1 MDRERLAY
9 QVAEILLRHLPQGD
23 ERTAVEAVTADLVH
37 LLEAQGRE
45 AAAATD
51 ETSGRRLMVLTVLG
65 RNHSG
70 IVHAF
75 SEVLAEAAVD
85 IVDINQTI
93 VHGNFAMMMIVDPT
107 SSKLSFTDLKSA
119 LKRRGDEVGVQ
130 VFLQYEDLMRALNRI

>member
-9 QVAEILLRHLPQGD
+9 GVAEILLRHLPQSS
-23 ERTAVEAVTADLVH
+23 EPSAVEAITADLVR
-37 LLEAQGRE
+37 LLEAKGSE
-45 AAAATD
+45 AAASD
-51 ETSGRRLMVLTVLG
+51 ELPGRRLVVLTVLG

-107 SSKLSFTDLKSA
+107 SAKLSFSDLKAA

-130 VFLQYEDLMRALNRI
+130 VFVQYEDLMRALNRI

>member
-9 QVAEILLRHLPQGD
+9 QVAEILLRHLPQGA
-23 ERTAVEAVTADLVH
+23 EPSAVEAVTADLVR
-37 LLEAQGRE
+37 LLEAQASGV
-45 AAAATD
+45 AATD
-51 ETSGRRLMVLTVLG
+51 EPPGRRLVVLTVLG

-107 SSKLSFTDLKSA
+107 SAKLSFSDLKAA

-130 VFLQYEDLMRALNRI
+130 VFVQYEDLMRALNRI

>member
-9 QVAEILLRHLPQGD
+9 QVAEILLRHLPQGA
-23 ERTAVEAVTADLVH
+23 EPSAVEAVTADLVR
-37 LLEAQGRE
+37 LLEAQGGE
-45 AAAATD
+45 AAATD
-51 ETSGRRLMVLTVLG
+51 EPSGRRLMVLTVLG

-107 SSKLSFTDLKSA
+107 SSKLSFTDLKAA
-119 LKRRGDEVGVQ
+119 LKHRGDEVGVQ
-130 VFLQYEDLMRALNRI
+130 VFVQYEDLMRALNRI

>member
-9 QVAEILLRHLPQGD
+9 QVAEILLRHLPQGAAPS
-23 ERTAVEAVTADLVH
+23 AVEAVTADLVR
-37 LLEAQGRE
+37 LLEAAGSE
-45 AAAATD
+45 PAATD
-51 ETSGRRLMVLTVLG
+51 EPSGRRLMVLTVLG

-107 SSKLSFTDLKSA
+107 SSKLSFADLKTA

-130 VFLQYEDLMRALNRI
+130 VFVQYEDLMRALNRI

>member
-9 QVAEILLRHLPQGD
+9 QVAEILLRHLPQGA
-23 ERTAVEAVTADLVH
+23 EPSAVEAVTADLVR
-37 LLEAQGRE
+37 LLEAQASGV
-45 AAAATD
+45 AATD
-51 ETSGRRLMVLTVLG
+51 EPPGRRLAVLTVLG

-107 SSKLSFTDLKSA
+107 SAKLSFSDLKAA

-130 VFLQYEDLMRALNRI
+130 VFVQYEDLMRALNRI

>member
-9 QVAEILLRHLPQGD
+9 QVAEILLRHLPQGA
-23 ERTAVEAVTADLVH
+23 EPSAVEAVTADLVR
-37 LLEAQGRE
+37 LLEAQASGM
-45 AAAATD
+45 AATD
-51 ETSGRRLMVLTVLG
+51 EPPGRRLVVLTVLG

-107 SSKLSFTDLKSA
+107 SAKLSFSDLKAA

-130 VFLQYEDLMRALNRI
+130 VFVQYEDLMRALNRI

>member
-9 QVAEILLRHLPQGD
+9 QVAEILLRHLPQSA
-23 ERTAVEAVTADLVH
+23 EPSAVEAVTADLVG
-37 LLEAQGRE
+37 LLEAQGGE
-45 AAAATD
+45 AAATD
-51 ETSGRRLMVLTVLG
+51 ELSGRRLMVLTVLG

-107 SSKLSFTDLKSA
+107 SSKLSFTDLKAA
-119 LKRRGDEVGVQ
+119 LKHRGDEVGVQ
-130 VFLQYEDLMRALNRI
+130 VFVQYEDLMRALNRI

>member
-9 QVAEILLRHLPQGD
+9 QVAEILLRHLPQSA
-23 ERTAVEAVTADLVH
+23 EPSAVEAVTADLVG
-37 LLEAQGRE
+37 LLEAQGGE
-45 AAAATD
+45 AAATD
-51 ETSGRRLMVLTVLG
+51 EPSGRRLMVLTVLG

-107 SSKLSFTDLKSA
+107 SSKLSFTDLKAA
-119 LKRRGDEVGVQ
+119 LKHRGDEVGVQ
-130 VFLQYEDLMRALNRI
+130 VFVQYEDLMRALNRI